1 MHTESERL
9 RALTETYQR
18 NPIES
23 GASRCCLDRFQSNA
37 DVVAEIADLGHVH
50 VRELAAS
57 DWEGL
62 NSWIRMLTCS
72 AGLPPP
78 ALIHNVPVT
87 LPELLWKE
95 KTLHRFI
102 RNLILPARPPRPR
115 P

>member
-1 MHTESERL
+1 M
-9 RALTETYQR
+9 
-18 NPIES
+18 
-23 GASRCCLDRFQSNA
+23 
-37 DVVAEIADLGHVH
+37 AEIADLGHVH

-78 ALIHNVPVT
+78 ALIHNVLVT

-95 KTLHRFI
+95 KTLHRFTRMLTCSAGLPPPALIHKVSVTLAELLWKEKTLHRFI
-102 RNLILPARPPRPR
+102 RMLTFPARSPRPR

>member
-1 MHTESERL
+1 M
-9 RALTETYQR
+9 
-18 NPIES
+18 
-23 GASRCCLDRFQSNA
+23 
-37 DVVAEIADLGHVH
+37 AEIADLGHVY

-78 ALIHNVPVT
+78 ALIHNVLVT

-102 RNLILPARPPRPR
+102 RMLTFPARPRAPGLNIATGLGDDHNVGFCFFPRGPLR
-115 P
+115 HHT